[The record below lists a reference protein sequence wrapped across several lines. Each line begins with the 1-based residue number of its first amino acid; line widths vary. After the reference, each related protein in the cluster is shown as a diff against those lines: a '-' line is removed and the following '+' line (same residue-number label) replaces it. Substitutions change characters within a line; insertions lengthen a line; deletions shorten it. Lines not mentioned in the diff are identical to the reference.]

1 MILLDTSAWIEYFKK
16 NSNFKLNLLYKP
28 SEIYLCLPVYQE
40 ILQGIGDNNIYLLIK
55 KALDSSNFLEN
66 PISKE
71 VFEEASSLYRLTR
84 KKGITIRST
93 MDCLIATIAIRNNA
107 TVLHKDRDFSQISKI
122 TSLKQEKI

>member
-1 MILLDTSAWIEYFKK
+1 MILLDTSAWIEFFKK
-16 NSNFKLNLLYKP
+16 NSNFKLNLLYNP
-28 SEIYLCLPVYQE
+28 NEIYLCLPVYQE

-122 TSLKQEKI
+122 TSLKQEII

>member
-16 NSNFKLNLLYKP
+16 NSTFKLNLLYKP

-40 ILQGIGDNNIYLLIK
+40 ILQGIGDDNIYLQIK

>member
-1 MILLDTSAWIEYFKK
+1 MILLDTSAWIEFFKK
-16 NSNFKLNLLYKP
+16 NSNFKLNLLYNP
-28 SEIYLCLPVYQE
+28 NEIYLCLPVYQE